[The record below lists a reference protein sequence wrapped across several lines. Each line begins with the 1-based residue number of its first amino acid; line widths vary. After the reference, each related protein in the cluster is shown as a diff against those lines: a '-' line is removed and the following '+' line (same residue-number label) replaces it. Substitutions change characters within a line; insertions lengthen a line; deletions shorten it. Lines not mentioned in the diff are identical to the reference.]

1 MVWSAPR
8 SHVFTPARPVTAR
21 IRALPLSQQ
30 SSALLQSATRR
41 PSGLSVGTVLLAA
54 AVAMPLIAI
63 FCIALTGG
71 TDGWRHLLVNVLPRA
86 GGQTLMLLVMTG
98 ATTAFFGILSAWV
111 VSTFQFPLRR
121 LLSFALVLPLAIPS
135 YLAAYAFGEF
145 LDFTG
150 PVQSAIRTVFGFQTI
165 RDYWFPDIRSLGGA
179 VLVLSSV
186 LYPYV
191 YLSVRAA
198 FGLQGRFATEAAR
211 TLGAKPLRIFL
222 SVQLPMARPAIII
235 GLALV
240 MMETLN
246 DIGAVEYLGVRTL
259 TFAIYETWLN
269 RGNLAGATQIAS
281 VLILIVGALILTERR
296 ARNRQ
301 RFAAAKSTAMTQ
313 RFGLKTLPTGRGW
326 LATIFCALPIL
337 LGFAIPVLVLGS
349 YAAKRLGALSD
360 PKLIKALAHS
370 LEVSV
375 SAALITLVCG
385 FVFAYVQRVNTSPLA
400 RSASRVG
407 SLGYGIPG
415 TVLAIGVL
423 LPLAAFD
430 NALDGFLRLHLN
442 YSTGLLLSGTAF
454 AIIYAHSVRFMTLA
468 EGNIDAGFQKLSPHL
483 DMAARTLGRSRFQT
497 LVTVLLPNIRPAAM
511 TAALLV
517 FIESLK
523 ELPATIMLRPF
534 SFNTLATLVYEDASR
549 SRVQD
554 AALPAL
560 IIIAAGLIPVVLVSR
575 SLDGRA

>member
-1 MVWSAPR
+1 MA
-8 SHVFTPARPVTAR
+8 
-21 IRALPLSQQ
+21 
-30 SSALLQSATRR
+30 
-41 PSGLSVGTVLLAA
+41 SGLSLGTVLLALII
-54 AVAMPLIAI
+54 AMPLIAV
-63 FCIALTGG
+63 FCIAATGG
-71 TDGWRHLLVNVLPRA
+71 TDGWRHLLVNVLPHA
-86 GGQTLMLLVMTG
+86 GGQTLMLLVLTG
-98 ATTAFFGILSAWV
+98 ATTAFFGIISAWL
-111 VSTFQFPLRR
+111 VSTFQFPFRR
-121 LLSFALVLPLAIPS
+121 LLSLALVLPLAIPS

-150 PVQSAIRTVFGFQTI
+150 PVQSVVRMLFGFQTI

-198 FGLQGRFATEAAR
+198 FGLQGRFAAEAAR
-211 TLGAKPLRIFL
+211 TLGASPTRIFL

-240 MMETLN
+240 LMETLN
-246 DIGAVEYLGVRTL
+246 DIGAVEYLGIRTL

-269 RGNLAGATQIAS
+269 RGNLGGATQIAS
-281 VLILIVGALILTERR
+281 ILIIIVATLIIVERK
-296 ARNRQ
+296 ARSRQ
-301 RFAAAKSTAMTQ
+301 RFSSAKSTAMTQ
-313 RFGLKTLPTGRGW
+313 RSGLKTLAGGRGW
-326 LATIFCALPIL
+326 AVTGFCGLPIL
-337 LGFAIPVLVLGS
+337 CGFAIPVLVLGG
-349 YAAKRLGALSD
+349 YAIKRLGALSD
-360 PKLIKALAHS
+360 PKLLKALAHS
-370 LEVSV
+370 VEVSA
-375 SAALITLVCG
+375 SAALITLACG
-385 FVFAYVQRVNTSPLA
+385 FAFAYVQRVNTSPIA
-400 RSASRVG
+400 RSASRLG

-423 LPLAAFD
+423 LPLAALD
-430 NALDGFLRLHLN
+430 NAMDGFLRSHLN

-468 EGNIDAGFQKLSPHL
+468 EGNIDAGLQKLSPHV
-483 DMAARTLGRSRFQT
+483 DMAARTLGRTRFQT
-497 LVTVLLPNIRPAAM
+497 LVHVLLPNIRPAAI

-534 SFNTLATLVYEDASR
+534 NFNTLATLVYEDASR

-560 IIIAAGLIPVVLVSR
+560 IIIAAGLIPVLLVSR
-575 SLDGRA
+575 SLDDRHGAIGH

>member
-1 MVWSAPR
+1 MPPTHSPHIAAAAGRGRVAW
-8 SHVFTPARPVTAR
+8 
-21 IRALPLSQQ
+21 LS
-30 SSALLQSATRR
+30 LWTL
-41 PSGLSVGTVLLAA
+41 LLAA
-54 AVAMPLIAI
+54 AVAMPLLTI
-63 FCIALTGG
+63 FYLALTGG
-71 TDGWRHLLVNVLPRA
+71 TDGWQHLLVNVLPRA
-86 GGQTLMLLVMTG
+86 GWQTLALMAMTG
-98 ATTAFFGILSAWV
+98 LATAFFGIVSAWL
-111 VSTFQFPLRR
+111 VSTFQFPLRHF
-121 LLSFALVLPLAIPS
+121 LSFALVLPLAIPS

-145 LDFTG
+145 LDFAG
-150 PVQSAIRTVFGFQTI
+150 PVQTMIRSLFGYSSI
-165 RDYWFPDIRSLGGA
+165 RDYWFPDIRSLPGA

-191 YLSVRAA
+191 YLSLRAA
-198 FGLQGRFATEAAR
+198 FGLQGRQAAEAAR
-211 TLGAKPLRIFL
+211 MLGASPWRIFL

-269 RGNLAGATQIAS
+269 RGNLPGATQIAS
-281 VLILIVGALILTERR
+281 MLIIVVAGLIAIERM
-296 ARNRQ
+296 ARGRQ
-301 RFAAAKSTAMTQ
+301 RYAGTRSTSMSRMA
-313 RFGLKTLPTGRGW
+313 GLKPLSAGRRW
-326 LATIFCALPIL
+326 LATAFCALPVL
-337 LGFAIPVLVLGS
+337 CGFAVPVLVLGS
-349 YAAKRLGALSD
+349 YAARRLEALSN
-360 PKLIKALAHS
+360 PKFARALAHS
-370 LEVSV
+370 LEISASV
-375 SAALITLVCG
+375 GLVTLVCG
-385 FVFAYVQRVNTSPLA
+385 FLFAYAQRVNTSPLA
-400 RSASRVG
+400 RAASRIG

-423 LPLAAFD
+423 LPLAGFD

-454 AIIYAHSVRFMTLA
+454 AIIYAHGVRFMTLA

-483 DMAARTLGRSRFQT
+483 DMAARTLGRNRLQT
-497 LVTVLLPNIRPAAM
+497 LMAVLLPNIRPAAL

-523 ELPATIMLRPF
+523 ELPATILLRPF

-560 IIIAAGLIPVVLVSR
+560 IIIAAGLIPVILVSR
-575 SLDGRA
+575 SLEGK

>member
-1 MVWSAPR
+1 
-8 SHVFTPARPVTAR
+8 
-21 IRALPLSQQ
+21 
-30 SSALLQSATRR
+30 
-41 PSGLSVGTVLLAA
+41 
-54 AVAMPLIAI
+54 MPLIAI
-63 FCIALTGG
+63 FCIAATGG

-86 GGQTLMLLVMTG
+86 GEQTVMLIGLTGLM
-98 ATTAFFGILSAWV
+98 TACFGILTAWL

-121 LLSFALVLPLAIPS
+121 LLAFALVLPLAIPS

-150 PVQSAIRTVFGFQTI
+150 PVQTAVRTLFGYHTVH
-165 RDYWFPDIRSLGGA
+165 DYWFPDVRSLGGA

-211 TLGAKPLRIFL
+211 TLGAGSLRIFL

-281 VLILIVGALILTERR
+281 VLVIIVAALIIIERKSR
-296 ARNRQ
+296 SRQ
-301 RFAAAKSTAMTQ
+301 RFTAAKSTAMTQ
-313 RFGLKTLPTGRGW
+313 RFGLKQLPAGRGW
-326 LATIFCALPIL
+326 AATAFCLLPIL
-337 LGFAIPVLVLGS
+337 SGFAIPVLVLGG
-349 YAAKRLGALSD
+349 YAFKRIDALSD
-360 PKLIKALAHS
+360 TKLLKALAHS
-370 LEVSV
+370 LEVSM

-385 FVFAYVQRVNTSPLA
+385 FIFAYVQRANAS
-400 RSASRVG
+400 SASRSISRIG

-423 LPLAAFD
+423 LPLSAFD

-454 AIIYAHSVRFMTLA
+454 AIVYAHSVRFMTLS
-468 EGNIDAGFQKLSPHL
+468 EGTIDAGFQKLSPHL
-483 DMAARTLGRSRFQT
+483 DMAARTLGRNRLQT
-497 LVTVLLPNIRPAAM
+497 LVNVLLPNIRPAAV

-534 SFNTLATLVYEDASR
+534 NFNTLATLVYEDASR
-549 SRVQD
+549 SKVQD
-554 AALPAL
+554 ASIPAL
-560 IIIAAGLIPVVLVSR
+560 IIILAGLIPVLLVSR
-575 SLDGRA
+575 SLDHDHAQEKRQPKLP

>member
-1 MVWSAPR
+1 MA
-8 SHVFTPARPVTAR
+8 
-21 IRALPLSQQ
+21 
-30 SSALLQSATRR
+30 
-41 PSGLSVGTVLLAA
+41 SGLSLGTVLLALII
-54 AVAMPLIAI
+54 AMPLIAV
-63 FCIALTGG
+63 FCIAVTGG
-71 TDGWRHLLVNVLPRA
+71 TDGWRHLLVNVLPHA
-86 GGQTLMLLVMTG
+86 GGQTLILLVLTG
-98 ATTAFFGILSAWV
+98 ATTAFFGIISAWL

-121 LLSFALVLPLAIPS
+121 LLSLALVLPLAIPS

-150 PVQSAIRTVFGFQTI
+150 PVQSAVRTLFGFQTI

-198 FGLQGRFATEAAR
+198 FGLQGRFAAEAAR
-211 TLGAKPLRIFL
+211 TLGASPMRIFL

-240 MMETLN
+240 LMETLN
-246 DIGAVEYLGVRTL
+246 DIGAVEYLGIRTL

-269 RGNLAGATQIAS
+269 RGNLGGATQIAS
-281 VLILIVGALILTERR
+281 VLIIIVAALIIVERK

-301 RFAAAKSTAMTQ
+301 RFSSAKSTAMTQ
-313 RFGLKTLPTGRGW
+313 RFGLKTLAAGRGW
-326 LATIFCALPIL
+326 AATGFCALPIL
-337 LGFAIPVLVLGS
+337 CGFAIPVLVLGG
-349 YAAKRLGALSD
+349 YAIKRLGSLAD
-360 PKLIKALAHS
+360 PKLLKALAHS
-370 LEVSV
+370 VEVSA

-385 FVFAYVQRVNTSPLA
+385 FAFAYAQRVNTSPLA
-400 RSASRVG
+400 RSASRLG

-423 LPLAAFD
+423 LPLAASD
-430 NALDGFLRLHLN
+430 NAMDGFLRSHLN

-468 EGNIDAGFQKLSPHL
+468 EGNIDAGFQKLSPHV
-483 DMAARTLGRSRFQT
+483 DMAARTLGRTRFQT
-497 LVTVLLPNIRPAAM
+497 LIDVLLPNIRPATI

-534 SFNTLATLVYEDASR
+534 NFNTLATLVYEDASR

-560 IIIAAGLIPVVLVSR
+560 IIIGAGLIPVLLVSR
-575 SLDGRA
+575 SLDDRHGANGQ

>member
-1 MVWSAPR
+1 MN
-8 SHVFTPARPVTAR
+8 ARTS
-21 IRALPLSQQ
+21 PLRF
-30 SSALLQSATRR
+30 L
-41 PSGLSVGTVLLAA
+41 PSGLSIGALVLAA
-54 AVAMPLIAI
+54 MVAMPLIAI
-63 FCIALTGG
+63 FSIAATGG
-71 TDGWRHLLVNVLPRA
+71 TEGWRHLLVNVLPRA
-86 GGQTLMLLVMTG
+86 GGQTLALLVMTG
-98 ATTAFFGILSAWV
+98 VTTAFFGIVTAWLVSA
-111 VSTFQFPLRR
+111 FDFPLRR

-135 YLAAYAFGEF
+135 YIAAYAFGEF

-150 PVQSAIRTVFGFQTI
+150 PVQSAVRAVFGYQNI

-191 YLSVRAA
+191 YLSARAA

-211 TLGAKPLRIFL
+211 TLGAGPLRIFL

-281 VLILIVGALILTERR
+281 VLVIVVAALIMTERR
-296 ARNRQ
+296 ARSQQ
-301 RFAAAKSTAMTQ
+301 RFSAAKSTAMAQ
-313 RFGLKTLPTGRGW
+313 RFGLQKLSASNGWVATVFCCLP
-326 LATIFCALPIL
+326 AM

-349 YAAKRLGALSD
+349 YAAKRLGALAD
-360 PKLIKALAHS
+360 PKLLKALGHS

-375 SAALITLVCG
+375 SAAFITLICG
-385 FVFAYVQRVNTSPLA
+385 FIFAYVQRVNTSPVA
-400 RSASRVG
+400 RSASRIG

-423 LPLAAFD
+423 LPLAGFD
-430 NALDGFLRLHLN
+430 NALDGFLRSHLN

-468 EGNIDAGFQKLSPHL
+468 EGTIDAGFQKLSPHI
-483 DMAARTLGRSRFQT
+483 DMAARTLGRTRSQT
-497 LVTVLLPNIRPAAM
+497 LIHVLLPNIRPAAI

-523 ELPATIMLRPF
+523 ELPATILLRPF
-534 SFNTLATLVYEDASR
+534 NFNTLATLVYESASR

-554 AALPAL
+554 ASIPAL
-560 IIIAAGLIPVVLVSR
+560 IIIAAGLVPVIIVCL
-575 SLDGRA
+575 SLDRQK

>member
-1 MVWSAPR
+1 MS
-8 SHVFTPARPVTAR
+8 
-21 IRALPLSQQ
+21 LSPH
-30 SSALLQSATRR
+30 SSAGWVIPRFR
-41 PSGLSVGTVLLAA
+41 PSGLSLWTVVLAL

-63 FCIALTGG
+63 FCIAATGG

-86 GGQTLMLLVMTG
+86 GAQTLLLLAMTG
-98 ATTAFFGILSAWV
+98 VATACFGILTAWL

-121 LLSFALVLPLAIPS
+121 VLSFALVLPLAIPS

-150 PVQSAIRTVFGFQTI
+150 PVQTAVRALFGYHTV

-198 FGLQGRFATEAAR
+198 FGLQGRFAAEAAR
-211 TLGAKPLRIFL
+211 TLGAGPIRIFL

-281 VLILIVGALILTERR
+281 VLVIIVAALIIIERK
-296 ARNRQ
+296 ARSRQ
-301 RFAAAKSTAMTQ
+301 RFAAAKSTAMSQ
-313 RFGLKTLPTGRGW
+313 RFGLKPLPAGHGW
-326 LATIFCALPIL
+326 AATAFCFLPIL
-337 LGFAIPVLVLGS
+337 CGFIIPVLVLGG
-349 YAAKRLGALSD
+349 YAVRRLGALAD
-360 PKLIKALAHS
+360 PKLVKALAHS

-385 FVFAYVQRVNTSPLA
+385 FIFAYVQRVNTSSTA
-400 RSASRVG
+400 RSASRIG

-423 LPLAAFD
+423 LPLAALD
-430 NALDGFLRLHLN
+430 NAMDGFLRRHLN

-468 EGNIDAGFQKLSPHL
+468 EGTIDAGFQKLSPHL

-497 LVTVLLPNIRPAAM
+497 LITVLLPNIRPAAI

-534 SFNTLATLVYEDASR
+534 NFNTLATLVYEDASR
-549 SRVQD
+549 SKVQD
-554 AALPAL
+554 ASIPAL
-560 IIIAAGLIPVVLVSR
+560 IIIMAGLIPVVLVSR
-575 SLDGRA
+575 SLDHRAHDGR